1 MRVWNVRSKPLK
13 SQRNLLIAMPI
24 SPPGWVGTSSLWAK
38 VELGKGSRARIIMKD
53 AKIRTER
60 TIPAILLGFMSLNFL
75 TPDKHDY
82 GDKQD
87 DHCPA
92 ID

>member
-1 MRVWNVRSKPLK
+1 
-13 SQRNLLIAMPI
+13 
-24 SPPGWVGTSSLWAK
+24 
-38 VELGKGSRARIIMKD
+38 MKD

-60 TIPAILLGFMSLNFL
+60 TTPAILLGFMSFNFL

-82 GDKQD
+82 GDKQH
-87 DHCPA
+87 DHCSA